1 MNKSFF
7 IFSASLLSAF
17 AFAVPLRF
25 DAPAD
30 STKTFQASAY
40 HGETLEIEAQL
51 TWRNAPLS
59 IQGDAS
65 ATMLWQTN
73 GMNDVWWSV
82 PASVTHAGLVSA
94 TWSPTNDVGADLYR
108 VFILVSGEGGAS
120 YRANLMLR
128 LLGSPGASPNSLPL
142 PTPFIDFAKVVVTNA
157 PWGEGGGTDGQAV
170 TNIVEGIVADATN
183 AIPRGVSIDL
193 RGDGTDVVTNAAL
206 SGTAYTEWNDY
217 GGLPDGHPK
226 YGLSLL
232 FDEIAQHEAFST
244 RYPEKT
250 SLGTA
255 AYKDASEFAT
265 KADEQL
271 VYQLVTNRLTGVT
284 FDFATVAG
292 LYLAISNIVAAQ
304 GGAITNFPAIP

>member
-128 LLGSPGASPNSLPL
+128 LLGSQHGPGDPVNALPL
-142 PTPFIDFAKVVVTNA
+142 PVPVIDFAKVVVTNA

-170 TNIVEGIVADATN
+170 TNIVEGIVADDVSLVRSVNSMAPMAGAVTLTGEDILYRTGQDLSVAEAYDAMALQIGDKVSAN
-183 AIPRGVSIDL
+183 A
-193 RGDGTDVVTNAAL
+193 
-206 SGTAYTEWNDY
+206 
-217 GGLPDGHPK
+217 
-226 YGLSLL
+226 
-232 FDEIAQHEAFST
+232 
-244 RYPEKT
+244 
-250 SLGTA
+250 LGTA
-255 AYKDASEFAT
+255 AFKDSSEFAT

>member
-170 TNIVEGIVADATN
+170 TNIVEGIVADDVSLVRSVNSMAPMAGAVTLTGEDILYRTGQDLSVAEAYDAMALQIGDKVSAN
-183 AIPRGVSIDL
+183 A
-193 RGDGTDVVTNAAL
+193 
-206 SGTAYTEWNDY
+206 
-217 GGLPDGHPK
+217 
-226 YGLSLL
+226 
-232 FDEIAQHEAFST
+232 
-244 RYPEKT
+244 
-250 SLGTA
+250 LGTA
-255 AYKDASEFAT
+255 AFKDSSEFAT